1 MENEQATIEETA
13 EKVAVYAGTRNV
25 YPQMYTALKSLLLNT
40 PMDRVYLLIEDD
52 EFPYVVPDFVI
63 SMNMSKQEYF
73 PADSANYSSP
83 WSYMALLKCA
93 LSQILPNEHK
103 VLWLDVDTIVDQDI
117 SDLFATDIRTSY
129 YAAVME
135 WHKSKDIFRYVNVGV
150 LLCNLDMLRAF
161 GKELEMITFLN
172 ITKMGLPDQNII
184 NLLCQGMIRIVE
196 STYNANDY
204 TTYCLYPKIV
214 HYAAR
219 QNYTEDWLYKKYA
232 AIEFAK
238 GAESDE

>member
-1 MENEQATIEETA
+1 MEHNE

-40 PMDRVYLLIEDD
+40 PMDRIYLLIEDD
-52 EFPYVVPDFVI
+52 EFPYVIPDNVI
-63 SMNMSKQEYF
+63 PMNMSEQSYF
-73 PADSANYSSP
+73 PKGSANYTSP

-103 VLWLDVDTIVDQDI
+103 ALWLDIDTIVDKDI
-117 SDLFATDIRTSY
+117 SDLFAVDIRAQY

-150 LLCNLDMLRAF
+150 LLCNLDMLRDM
-161 GKELEMITFLN
+161 GKEYELIAFLN
-172 ITKMGLPDQNII
+172 NASMPFPDQTVI
-184 NLLCQGMIRIVE
+184 NLLCQGRTRILE

-204 TTYCLYPKIV
+204 TMYCFAPKIV
-214 HYAAR
+214 HYAAK
-219 QNYTEDWLYKKYA
+219 QNYTEDWLYKKYEA
-232 AIEFAK
+232 VQFVK
-238 GAESDE
+238 GEEKDE